1 MDRRS
6 WQVAQSIGSKI
17 VEHECSNLARIRWPK
32 YWSFSLSISPSIKYS
47 RLVPFRIHWFNLLA
61 VQGILK
67 SLLQDHNLKASV
79 LWYSAFFKVQLSHQ
93 KNNSKVMCLLFNMLF
108 RFFIAFIQRK
118 VSYHNFLSQ
127 ELVFVFPL
135 R

>member
-1 MDRRS
+1 MDRRA
-6 WQVAQSIGSKI
+6 WQVAQSIGSKR

-118 VSYHNFLSQ
+118 VSCHNFLSQ